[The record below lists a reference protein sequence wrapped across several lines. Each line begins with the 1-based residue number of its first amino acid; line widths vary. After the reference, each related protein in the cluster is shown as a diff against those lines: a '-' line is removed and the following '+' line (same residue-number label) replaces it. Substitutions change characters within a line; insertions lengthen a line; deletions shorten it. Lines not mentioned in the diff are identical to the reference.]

1 MKLKISIRRISCPI
15 KVCIFQ
21 ETTLNVREDKCYCM
35 CLLMYVISFL
45 QLQMVYDSFFF
56 FLRTNAKALCLTSSH
71 TRSLI
76 SLSSS
81 SFSSTCWAWWL
92 NHITNRTPW
101 NIYLSVS
108 TWPLWSS
115 LQLSVSSKSLLWGNT
130 TSPMA
135 GIYLIVWSWS
145 FLLLV
150 SKTGNQR
157 GFSMRARSKLVSLIF
172 WNFVQSSHRAEN

>member
-1 MKLKISIRRISCPI
+1 
-15 KVCIFQ
+15 
-21 ETTLNVREDKCYCM
+21 
-35 CLLMYVISFL
+35 MYVISFL
-45 QLQMVYDSFFF
+45 QLQVIYDSFFF

-71 TRSLI
+71 TRSLT

-81 SFSSTCWAWWL
+81 SFSSTCLAWWL
-92 NHITNRTPW
+92 KHISSRRPW
-101 NIYLSVS
+101 NIYLRVS

-135 GIYLIVWSWS
+135 GIYLIVWSCS

-157 GFSMRARSKLVSLIF
+157 GFSLRARSKLVSLII
-172 WNFVQSSHRAEN
+172 WNFLQSSHRA